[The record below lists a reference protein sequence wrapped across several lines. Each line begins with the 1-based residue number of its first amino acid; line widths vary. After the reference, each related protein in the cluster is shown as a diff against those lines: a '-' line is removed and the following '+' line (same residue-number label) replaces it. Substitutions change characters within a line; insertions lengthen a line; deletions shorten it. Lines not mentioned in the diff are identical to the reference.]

1 MAAKAPKKV
10 SNTPKKA
17 AKAPKKVTN
26 TPKKAAKAPKKVT
39 NTPKKAAKAPKK
51 VTNTPKKAVKVSKRI
66 LNKIE
71 NLKSARGKKIA
82 NYLVEHGSITTS
94 EITKKFSEKHPPSAV
109 RDLRDAG
116 FPVKCVMVPDP
127 KSKGKRIGKY
137 TFGKGSDVKDG
148 TYEGRKIVSKT
159 VKNALITSQG
169 NHCAICGIKADSP
182 HLSPDHRVPFRIA
195 GNTLAKGNNQEE
207 YMLLCRSCQRAKS
220 FECEHCKNYQDKEI
234 AICKSCY
241 WCNPEKYEHIAT
253 KAVRRLEIIWNESEI
268 EAFNKLI
275 KLSEKS
281 GVSLK
286 QYIKDFS
293 E

>member
-1 MAAKAPKKV
+1 MTTKASKKV
-10 SNTPKKA
+10 VAPAKKA
-17 AKAPKKVTN
+17 AKTPEKVTN
-26 TPKKAAKAPKKVT
+26 TPKKEAKAPKKVA
-39 NTPKKAAKAPKK
+39 NTQ
-51 VTNTPKKAVKVSKRI
+51 KKAVKVPKRI
-66 LNKIE
+66 IKKIKD
-71 NLKSARGKKIA
+71 LKSARAIKIA

-127 KSKGKRIGKY
+127 ESEGNRIGKY
-137 TFGKGSDVKDG
+137 TFGKASDVKDG
-148 TYEGRKIVSKT
+148 TYEGRRIIPKK
-159 VKNALITSQG
+159 VKKALIKSQG

-220 FECEHCKNYQDKEI
+220 YECEDCKNYQDKI
-234 AICKSCY
+234 TAVCKSCY
-241 WCNPEKYEHIAT
+241 WCNPEKYEHIAN
-253 KAVRRLEIIWNESEI
+253 KQVRRLEIIWNESEI
-268 EAFNKLI
+268 GAFNKLM

-286 QYIKDFS
+286 QYIKNFT